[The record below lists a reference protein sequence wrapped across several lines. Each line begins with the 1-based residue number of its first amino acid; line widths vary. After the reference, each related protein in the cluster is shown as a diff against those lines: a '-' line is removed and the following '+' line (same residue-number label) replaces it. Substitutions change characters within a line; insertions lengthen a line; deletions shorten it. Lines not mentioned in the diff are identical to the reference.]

1 MSPSLVQLDP
11 TSPPSLLQPNAPAVG
26 VIDLVL
32 AGVFVLFGVR
42 SLLTWLGREFDSGS
56 GGGQILYALHA
67 TARIGLW
74 FAFAGFFAGYALID
88 EPQNFKW
95 YLFVPLGL
103 AGLQLL
109 TGVFLARSPP
119 SPRGGGG

>member
-1 MSPSLVQLDP
+1 MQLDP
-11 TSPPSLLQPNAPAVG
+11 TSPPPLLQPNAPAVG
-26 VIDLVL
+26 VVELVI

-42 SLLTWLGREFDSGS
+42 SLLKWLGREFDSGS
-56 GGGQILYALHA
+56 VGEQILYALHV

-74 FAFAGFFAGYALID
+74 FAFAGFFVGFALL
-88 EPQNFKW
+88 EPQRFKW

-109 TGVFLARSPP
+109 TGLFLARSSP
-119 SPRGGGG
+119 SSSQERDGRPDE